1 MCYSPR
7 LVSWPWGRAGGPKQ
21 GHSSTRNGSTRRRS
35 GTRSY
40 GRGKSTS
47 TRGCM
52 SWGSGL
58 DPGLGGTTM
67 TEDTP
72 VDMTLEDLRDEIR
85 CVMLGE
91 QSMPKREGETL
102 SNQALTVLHALEER
116 VTDTVREL
124 VQRCGMTTEVVS
136 RALGQLYR
144 LGRIRIERQAGQMR
158 PVVVQPVGL
167 STGGRE

>member
-1 MCYSPR
+1 
-7 LVSWPWGRAGGPKQ
+7 
-21 GHSSTRNGSTRRRS
+21 
-35 GTRSY
+35 
-40 GRGKSTS
+40 
-47 TRGCM
+47 
-52 SWGSGL
+52 
-58 DPGLGGTTM
+58 M

-116 VTDTVREL
+116 VPDTVREL